1 MQLPDQLAAQHAIQ
15 APENLIFQRKEWIMA
30 DWSLSGN
37 GGTNPSD
44 DFLGTTD
51 IQPLVV
57 RTNKAEVMR
66 VSAGGQIGVG
76 TTNPEVRVHVRGNR
90 IRLQSLDEQ
99 RTLDV
104 RADGAALDIQSA
116 GAPLFINNTDQSTFI
131 NPRQGSVGI
140 GTTSPN
146 FKLHVVGTNFASAI
160 VAESPDG
167 LSAISAIAR
176 GQQTVGLFASSRN
189 DTAVV
194 AESDNGTFI
203 LTGEDGNTRRFA
215 VVRATGAVLADGPHT
230 GPADYAEMLPAA
242 GVATDFEPG
251 DVLIIGPDGKM
262 VKADSPYAP
271 NLAGVYSSA
280 PGFVADMRITTH
292 GIGVYED
299 AEDEAAEEFWLPVTL
314 MGVVPA
320 KVTATEPVRP
330 GDLLTSSA
338 TPGHAMR
345 ATPIMIDDVAIYP
358 TGTILG
364 KALEPFESGS
374 GRIRV
379 LVTLQ

>member
-1 MQLPDQLAAQHAIQ
+1 
-15 APENLIFQRKEWIMA
+15 MA

-37 GGTNPSD
+37 GGTNPTD

-51 IQPLVV
+51 SQPLVI
-57 RTNKAEVMR
+57 RTNRAEAIR
-66 VSAGGQIGVG
+66 VSAGGRIGVG
-76 TTNPEVRVHVRGNR
+76 TRNPEVKVHVRGDR
-90 IRLQSLDEQ
+90 IRLQSLDRQ
-99 RTLDV
+99 RTLDL

-116 GAPLFINNTDQSTFI
+116 GAPLFINNSDQSTFI

-146 FKLHVVGTNFASAI
+146 FKLHVIGTNFASAI
-160 VAESPDG
+160 SAESPDG
-167 LSAISAIAR
+167 LSAISAIAQ
-176 GQQTVGLFASSRN
+176 GQQTVGLFARSRN

-203 LTGEDGNTRRFA
+203 LTGEDGNIRRFA

-230 GPADYAEMLPAA
+230 GPADYAEMLPASGA
-242 GVATDFEPG
+242 ASDFEPG
-251 DVLIIGPDGKM
+251 DVLIIGPDGNM
-262 VKADSPYAP
+262 AKADSPYAP

-280 PGFVADMRITTH
+280 PGFLADMRITEH
-292 GIGVYED
+292 GIGVY
-299 AEDEAAEEFWLPVTL
+299 DEAEEERQEFWIPVTL
-314 MGVVPA
+314 MGVVPV
-320 KVTATEPVRP
+320 KVTAKEPVRP

-345 ATPIMIDDVAIYP
+345 ATPIVIHDAAIYP

-364 KALEPFESGS
+364 KALEPLESGS
-374 GRIRV
+374 GLIRV
-379 LVTLQ
+379 LVTLR